1 MGVAP
6 LRPEFLTSGS
16 LDSWPLVVLVRA
28 SIATGYLLRCGL
40 FRERGET
47 DRWTEK
53 PEEAA
58 VGHSYSLFT
67 QQDNTSPTF
76 PFLEVNAMAST
87 EEKMSLTQ
95 LTAMVVG
102 GMVGAGIF
110 SLPRTFASATGPFG
124 AVIAWL
130 IAGTGMYMLA
140 RVFQSLAE
148 RKPDLDAGVFAYA
161 KAGFGDY
168 PGFLSAFG
176 YWISSCIGNV
186 SYWVLIKAT
195 LGRFFPV
202 FGDGNTVVAIL
213 VASIGIWLFHFM
225 ILKGVQ
231 QAAFINTIV
240 TVAKVIPILVFI
252 VIMLFFF
259 RADMFRGNFYGGG
272 LEGNIF
278 QQVKATMLVTVF
290 VFIGIEGAS
299 VYSRYAQKRSDVG
312 VATIAGFIGVT
323 GLMVLVTLTPYGVL
337 QRADVADMRQ
347 PSMAAAL
354 EAVVGHWGVVFVSLG
369 LLISVLG
376 AYLAWSLICAEVLF
390 AAAKNKDMPKLFATE
405 NANRVPAAALLLTNI
420 VVQLIVMSTYF
431 SRDAFALMLNLTS
444 AMSLIPYLFVASY
457 GFKVSRRGETYDVKP
472 EGRQRDLI
480 IAFLAV
486 IYTAFMIY
494 AGGLKFILLASILYA
509 PGTLL
514 YVWARRE
521 QNIKVFKPLD
531 IVILALVII
540 AALVG
545 VSQLVSGRIEI

>member
-1 MGVAP
+1 
-6 LRPEFLTSGS
+6 
-16 LDSWPLVVLVRA
+16 
-28 SIATGYLLRCGL
+28 
-40 FRERGET
+40 
-47 DRWTEK
+47 
-53 PEEAA
+53 
-58 VGHSYSLFT
+58 
-67 QQDNTSPTF
+67 
-76 PFLEVNAMAST
+76 MAST
-87 EEKMSLTQ
+87 EQKMSLTQ

-110 SLPRTFASATGPFG
+110 SLPRTFANATGPFG

-140 RVFQSLAE
+140 RVFQTLAE

-161 KAGFGDY
+161 KTGFGDY

-176 YWISSCIGNV
+176 YWIGSCIGNV

-195 LGRFFPV
+195 LGTFFPV
-202 FGDGNTVVAIL
+202 FGDGNTIVAIL

-231 QAAFINTIV
+231 QAAFVNTIV
-240 TVAKVIPILVFI
+240 TIAKVIPILVFI

-259 RADMFRGNFYGGG
+259 RGDMFLGNFYGGG
-272 LEGNIF
+272 LEGNLF

-299 VYSRYAQKRSDVG
+299 VYSRYAEKRSDVG

-323 GLMVLVTLTPYGVL
+323 CLMVLVTLTPYGAL
-337 QRADVADMRQ
+337 QRADVAGMRQ
-347 PSMAAAL
+347 PSMAVVL
-354 EAVVGHWGVVFVSLG
+354 EAVVGHWGAVFVSLG
-369 LLISVLG
+369 LLVSVLG

-431 SRDAFALMLNLTS
+431 SRDAFALMLSLTS
-444 AMSLIPYLFVASY
+444 AMSLIPYLFVAAY
-457 GFKVSRRGETYDVKP
+457 GFQVSKRGETYDVQPK
-472 EGRQRDLI
+472 GRQRDLI
-480 IAFLAV
+480 IAFVAV
-486 IYTAFMIY
+486 VYTAFMIY
-494 AGGLKFILLASILYA
+494 AGGLKFILLSAILYA

-514 YVWARRE
+514 YIWARRE
-521 QNIKVFKPLD
+521 QNLKVFKPVD
-531 IVILALVII
+531 IIIFVIAIVGALA
-540 AALVG
+540 G
-545 VSQLVSGRIEI
+545 VYGLASGRIAI